1 LQQLR
6 KELQLRK
13 EFQFESP
20 SVRGAGFAAAER
32 RYALGRSHLVAGS
45 IVAMRLRSHTQ
56 EALSQEFPRNS
67 SDNLGFLRPKEHEAS
82 LAWSYQLFS
91 RIQIG
96 LVPNQFGKVP
106 CGFLTLD
113 TWARQSL
120 PVVIVSLATSGA
132 VARLSAMMSD
142 IGIPDK
148 LLVNYSSTEF
158 GWAKW
163 ISTKLTEVAAWN
175 AVFEAT

>member
-45 IVAMRLRSHTQ
+45 IAAMRLRSHTQ

-67 SDNLGFLRPKEHEAS
+67 SDNLGFLHPKEHEAS

-113 TWARQSL
+113 T
-120 PVVIVSLATSGA
+120 
-132 VARLSAMMSD
+132 
-142 IGIPDK
+142 
-148 LLVNYSSTEF
+148 
-158 GWAKW
+158 
-163 ISTKLTEVAAWN
+163 
-175 AVFEAT
+175 